1 MEKTIEIMFSCV
13 SCSAFDENT
22 VRSHGNESNR
32 IVTGRS
38 RSVKVI
44 SDRVGGREN
53 EAFLHKFEYRRSK
66 SEIVKISEETAQR
79 IIKHRISKYY
89 ERSKLHDS
97 RKQEHKEKLEKLHNR
112 NMEKL

>member
-1 MEKTIEIMFSCV
+1 MFSCV
-13 SCSAFDENT
+13 SCSAFEENT
-22 VRSHGNESNR
+22 VRSHGNKSNR

-44 SDRVGGREN
+44 SDGVGGQEN
-53 EAFLHKFEYRRSK
+53 EAFVHKFEYRRSK
-66 SEIVKISEETAQR
+66 SEILKISEETAQR
-79 IIKHRISKYY
+79 IIKRRISKYY